1 MGRLLKMELRK
12 INEIIISSRNILFNN
27 RVNDTVISSL
37 EEVLSCWREIEVD
50 SSRNILKYCIGEAL
64 QQIKQS
70 KLTSAGRVLNLIHNL
85 PLSLDGLNNWD
96 LDYFISMELPNFLE
110 HFEEIHNSRDISLYV
125 FQQISNQYFNSA
137 LLNR

>member
-1 MGRLLKMELRK
+1 
-12 INEIIISSRNILFNN
+12 
-27 RVNDTVISSL
+27 VNDAVVSSL
-37 EEVLSCWREIEVD
+37 EEVLICWREIEVD

-64 QQIKQS
+64 RQIKQS

-85 PLSLDGLNNWD
+85 PLSLEGLNNWD

-110 HFEEIHNSRDISLYV
+110 YFEEIHNSRDISLYV

-137 LLNR
+137 LLGK

>member
-1 MGRLLKMELRK
+1 MELRK

-27 RVNDTVISSL
+27 EVNDTVISSL
-37 EEVLSCWREIEVD
+37 EEVLICWREIEVD

-85 PLSLDGLNNWD
+85 PLSLEGLNNWD

-110 HFEEIHNSRDISLYV
+110 HFEEINNSRDISLYV

>member
-1 MGRLLKMELRK
+1 MGMLLKMELRQ
-12 INEIIISSRNILFNN
+12 ISEIIISSRNILFND
-27 RVNDTVISSL
+27 RVNDAVVSSL
-37 EEVLSCWREIEVD
+37 EEVLICWREIEVD

-85 PLSLDGLNNWD
+85 PLSLEGLNNWD
-96 LDYFISMELPNFLE
+96 LDYFISMELPHFLE
-110 HFEEIHNSRDISLYV
+110 YFEEIHNSRDISLYV

-137 LLNR
+137 LLGK

>member
-27 RVNDTVISSL
+27 KVNDTVISSL
-37 EEVLSCWREIEVD
+37 EEVLICWREIEVD

-85 PLSLDGLNNWD
+85 PLSLESLNNWD

-110 HFEEIHNSRDISLYV
+110 YFEEIHNPRDISLYV

-137 LLNR
+137 LLGK